1 MSTRN
6 TLICTVGTSLLETN
20 IARLPNVP
28 FELPEIWESLKQA
41 FERSQWQQLAQLLLE
56 ISPTHRVCG
65 AEINTIEGAVKRE
78 WIRLQNL
85 ILLVSDTERGRQ
97 TGEVL
102 KHYFR
107 ARRDLNLQ
115 NVEYD
120 VIESLQDA
128 NPKGFRIHGLR
139 NLVRRIGHFV
149 QRFGREHVAIDATGG
164 YKAQIA
170 VAVIIGQ
177 AMDIPVF
184 YKHERFSEIIDFPP
198 LPVSFDWDVLA
209 ENADLLALFERG
221 KAFSSEEIREVDE
234 RLRVLLTEEEVD
246 GQTLYELSPIGQIY
260 MESFRIRHPRPP
272 QLVPAGNRQPPRL
285 GEHHYP
291 VGLEQFMRQVQ
302 DENNWVSR
310 TYTLPYDRQASIK
323 AVGFR
328 VQQIGEERLLVGT
341 YRDHTG
347 FGARFAVRLTDE
359 SAVALTWAADYLN
372 RRYAS

>member
-1 MSTRN
+1 MTTRST
-6 TLICTVGTSLLETN
+6 LLCTVGTSLLETN

-28 FELPEIWESLKQA
+28 FEPPVGWEALKQA

-65 AEINTIEGAVKRE
+65 AEINTIEEAVKHK

-85 ILLVSDTERGRQ
+85 VLLVSDTERGRQ

-120 VIESLQDA
+120 VIEALQDA
-128 NPKGFRIHGLR
+128 DPKEFRTRGLR

-149 QRFGREHVAIDATGG
+149 QRFGREYVAIDATGG

-221 KAFSSEEIREVDE
+221 KAFSSEEIGEVDD

-272 QLVPAGNRQPPRL
+272 QLVPAENREPPRL
-285 GEHHYP
+285 REHHYP
-291 VGLEQFMRQVQ
+291 TGLREFMHKVWQ
-302 DENNWVSR
+302 ENNWISRVYTVS
-310 TYTLPYDRQASIK
+310 YDRQASIK
-323 AVGFR
+323 GVGFR
-328 VQQIGEERLLVGT
+328 VQQVDGERLLVGT

-359 SAVALTWAADYLN
+359 SPVVLAWAANHLN
-372 RRYAS
+372 TQYAE